1 MTMLFGPGTEDARTC
16 VGCQGTARLKAI
28 FQRQVRRVF
37 GAVKLKLLI
46 LGVLACMFLIKHAA
60 HSQSFTNSIPSSHA
74 QQKYYRIRPSKAHNV
89 NISLVVALDLFI
101 CERVREVFQGVDL
114 VPEESDRRRAVT
126 IPINVHDKTT
136 TVIVLQVSGTNP
148 TSSSIHNVKASTS

>member
-1 MTMLFGPGTEDARTC
+1 MLFGPGTEDARTC

-46 LGVLACMFLIKHAA
+46 LGVLACACMFLIKHAA

-74 QQKYYRIRPSKAHNV
+74 QQKYYRIRPSRAHNV
-89 NISLVVALDLFI
+89 NTSLVVALDLFI
-101 CERVREVFQGVDL
+101 CERVREEFQGVGL
-114 VPEESDRRRAVT
+114 VPGESV
-126 IPINVHDKTT
+126 
-136 TVIVLQVSGTNP
+136 
-148 TSSSIHNVKASTS
+148 